1 MANTLTPYNPTFY
14 AAEALIL
21 LQNALGMANRV
32 YRGYEAERKGYNLG
46 ETVQV
51 RKPSD
56 FSVTSAP
63 SSSTNDPY
71 TTSQTITI
79 NQWNQVKFA
88 LTDKELTQS
97 GSRVIEEHIQPA
109 AYALANQVDTDL
121 MSEYVNIPWYVGC
134 SSTPTA
140 VADLTLPRKVL
151 VDNAGRQVDMDDG
164 KIHCAVSPNFEQNL
178 LASTHFHSSTLV
190 GGTANQDS
198 LMKGHLGTRFGI
210 EFFRSHNV
218 QQHTSGTVISTG
230 SNNALA
236 LVGAHSKGASTISAD
251 GGNGSETMVA
261 GDSFVIA
268 GNSQRYV
275 VTGTETLSSGANTA
289 ISIFPNLVADYDDN
303 AVVTFA
309 LDTAESHATGR
320 DDNTAAFHGNLLFH
334 ENAFGLVV
342 VPLPEI
348 GDGAGANMSTVTDDQ
363 TGLSIRSRMAYDD
376 DNAKVKVTLD
386 ILYGVKTLEPNLA
399 VRIQEN
405 V

>member
-1 MANTLTPYNPTFY
+1 MANVLSPYNPTFY

-21 LQNALGMANRV
+21 VQNALGIANRV
-32 YRGYEAERKGYNLG
+32 YRGYEAERASYGLG
-46 ETVQV
+46 ETIQV

-79 NQWNQVKFA
+79 NKWYQVKFA
-88 LTDKELTQS
+88 LTDKELTQA
-97 GSRVIEEHIQPA
+97 GSRVVDEHIQPA

-121 MSEYVNIPWYVGC
+121 MSLYTDIPWLVGVD
-134 SSTPTA
+134 STPNA
-140 VADLTLPRKVL
+140 VSDITIPRKRL
-151 VDNAGRQVDMDDG
+151 VDNAGAQVDMDDG
-164 KIHCAVSPNFEQNL
+164 KIHMAVTPNFEQAL
-178 LASTHFHSSTLV
+178 LGATHFHSATLV
-190 GGTANQDS
+190 GGTANQDA

-218 QQHTSGTVISTG
+218 QTHTSGTAVGGGDVTGLTLTGAGSQGDTTIGISNGT
-230 SNNALA
+230 
-236 LVGAHSKGASTISAD
+236 
-251 GGNGSETMVA
+251 GSETLVA

-275 VTGTETLSSGANTA
+275 VTATNTASSGTYSSVA
-289 ISIFPNLVADYDDN
+289 IFPALVADYSSG
-303 AVVTFA
+303 AAVTF
-309 LDTAESHATGR
+309 S
-320 DDNTAAFHGNLLFH
+320 TAATTTETNADNSDSFYANMLFH

-348 GDGAGANMSTVTDDQ
+348 GDGAGARMSTVSDDQ

-399 VRIQEN
+399 VRVQEN